1 VNRSTAE
8 VLGDEPN
15 GREFAARII
24 GAARYLD
31 AEPPARAGVWNPA
44 NRKRP

>member
-15 GREFAARII
+15 GREFAARIVALKPENLRDR
-24 GAARYLD
+24 GQ
-31 AEPPARAGVWNPA
+31 
-44 NRKRP
+44 